1 MKRMNEVFELP
12 VSSNDGNHMYETGS
26 RWHVSQFYG
35 AEKAQHAAHAIN
47 HIDSLA
53 DALES
58 LTSDYVSYRAVN
70 GIDLTDDHS
79 AALDV
84 KMNLAI
90 AALAAYWGE
99 K

>member
-1 MKRMNEVFELP
+1 MKRMNDIFELP

-47 HIDSLA
+47 HVDALA
-53 DALES
+53 DALAVAAE
-58 LTSDYVSYRAVN
+58 LLGAAHAECIENERAY
-70 GIDLTDDHS
+70 HQ
-79 AALDV
+79 AL
-84 KMNLAI
+84 